1 MTDTDAAQG
10 FAQHR
15 RVGKIRIMCCIFHV
29 ENEHQE
35 GGDAAHGIQGAKLPL
50 VSRGRHSGRDA
61 AQH

>member
-1 MTDTDAAQG
+1 
-10 FAQHR
+10 
-15 RVGKIRIMCCIFHV
+15 MCCIFHV